1 MVSMASVVHWSE
13 ICLHGTSGSL
23 VCVRSCG
30 ISGSVDRMV
39 QWSSWLQRFTGRS
52 SSMVSVLPWCSVA
65 AAIHWLQWH
74 KWFYGL
80 LLQWSVAV
88 AIHWFCG
95 SMVSRSFRRPIG
107 SCGQTVVRCSGSS
120 VQCVVQWLHGSMD
133 LPTPSN
139 FVMLGMAQG
148 NAPASSAAPI
158 SCKMVKW
165 TQPLLGAASPP
176 NSSSAVEPPTPWI
189 KCSGTELHT
198 NFRRPREVR
207 RNGRPTTHGVVHGC
221 ALVCW
226 RLMVQ

>member
-1 MVSMASVVHWSE
+1 MAPVASVVQWTEWCSGLRGSSVSPAAALQWSL
-13 ICLHGTSGSL
+13 CSRGVQWPQQFTGSSGTSGSM
-23 VCVRSCG
+23 VSCSSG
-30 ISGSVDRMV
+30 QWPRQFIGSVAPWFPVVSGGSLVPLFRLWCGAV
-39 QWSSWLQRFTGRS
+39 AQVCSVWSS
-52 SSMVSVLPWCSVA
+52 
-65 AAIHWLQWH
+65 
-74 KWFYGL
+74 
-80 LLQWSVAV
+80 
-88 AIHWFCG
+88 
-95 SMVSRSFRRPIG
+95 
-107 SCGQTVVRCSGSS
+107 
-120 VQCVVQWLHGSMD
+120 GSMD
-133 LPTPSN
+133 LSTPSN

-207 RNGRPTTHGVVHGC
+207 QNGRPTTHGVVHGC

>member
-1 MVSMASVVHWSE
+1 MKNGRTWKVPKLTQQRRGPPVGSTTLIVPAAPVVQWSPRTSGVQWPRQFIGSVAPWFPVVS
-13 ICLHGTSGSL
+13 GGSL
-23 VCVRSCG
+23 VSVVRLWCG
-30 ISGSVDRMV
+30 AVAQVCSV
-39 QWSSWLQRFTGRS
+39 WSS
-52 SSMVSVLPWCSVA
+52 
-65 AAIHWLQWH
+65 
-74 KWFYGL
+74 
-80 LLQWSVAV
+80 
-88 AIHWFCG
+88 
-95 SMVSRSFRRPIG
+95 
-107 SCGQTVVRCSGSS
+107 
-120 VQCVVQWLHGSMD
+120 GSMD

-139 FVMLGMAQG
+139 FVMFGMAQG

-207 RNGRPTTHGVVHGC
+207 RNGRPTTHGVVLGC

>member
-1 MVSMASVVHWSE
+1 
-13 ICLHGTSGSL
+13 
-23 VCVRSCG
+23 
-30 ISGSVDRMV
+30 MV
-39 QWSSWLQRFTGRS
+39 QWSSWLQCFTGRS

-133 LPTPSN
+133 LSTPSN

-158 SCKMVKW
+158 SCKMVK
-165 TQPLLGAASPP
+165 
-176 NSSSAVEPPTPWI
+176 VDPTPSW
-189 KCSGTELHT
+189 CSKPTQFLECRGTT
-198 NFRRPREVR
+198 NPVDQMQWYRTPHQLPE
-207 RNGRPTTHGVVHGC
+207 
-221 ALVCW
+221 A
-226 RLMVQ
+226 